1 MKAAADAYPDQRIA
15 LWFMDEARVGQ
26 KDRTG
31 HRWWIKGQ
39 RPPGLAD
46 KRFAS
51 AYIFAAVRPATGEDF
66 ALVLPWVSTAA
77 MSRFLADFA
86 ATLPENTHAVLVLDQ
101 AGWHGA
107 RALQVPKSITLVSI
121 TLVPLPP
128 YSPDLNPVERV
139 WLYWRERYL
148 SHRLLQDDEA
158 VADACCTVWN
168 KLTAEAGRLRSLTA
182 YLYLEQVRA

>member
-1 MKAAADAYPDQRIA
+1 
-15 LWFMDEARVGQ
+15 
-26 KDRTG
+26 
-31 HRWWIKGQ
+31 
-39 RPPGLAD
+39 
-46 KRFAS
+46 
-51 AYIFAAVRPATGEDF
+51 VRPATGEHF

-77 MSRFLADFA
+77 MGRFLADFA
-86 ATLPENTHAVLVLDQ
+86 QILAANTHDVLVLDQ

-107 RALQVPKSITLVSI
+107 RALQVPKSI

-158 VADACCTVWN
+158 VVDACCTAWN
-168 KLTAEAGRLRSLTA
+168 KLTAEAGRLRSLSA
-182 YLYLEQVRA
+182 YPYLAKISS